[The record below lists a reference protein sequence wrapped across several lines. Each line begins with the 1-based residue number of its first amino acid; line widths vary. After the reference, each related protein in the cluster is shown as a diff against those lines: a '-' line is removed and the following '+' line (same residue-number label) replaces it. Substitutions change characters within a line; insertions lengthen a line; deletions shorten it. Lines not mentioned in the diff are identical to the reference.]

1 MVVLEHESAFD
12 RGRIPAHAIKEV
24 SETRSVQNQALL
36 RESGHRVWLIVL
48 NVYPKSSILIH
59 TVMQFNKMLLDY
71 YMSYDKVSRPFINFE
86 LPPVVVP
93 QQQFSKHVYYQFTG
107 FWPEQVEEVTT
118 LFWSLIPLSAEN
130 LVAQQP
136 NL

>member
-1 MVVLEHESAFD
+1 
-12 RGRIPAHAIKEV
+12 
-24 SETRSVQNQALL
+24 
-36 RESGHRVWLIVL
+36 
-48 NVYPKSSILIH
+48 
-59 TVMQFNKMLLDY
+59 MQFNKMLLDY

-118 LFWSLIPLSAEN
+118 LF
-130 LVAQQP
+130 
-136 NL
+136 

>member
-1 MVVLEHESAFD
+1 
-12 RGRIPAHAIKEV
+12 
-24 SETRSVQNQALL
+24 
-36 RESGHRVWLIVL
+36 
-48 NVYPKSSILIH
+48 
-59 TVMQFNKMLLDY
+59 
-71 YMSYDKVSRPFINFE
+71 
-86 LPPVVVP
+86 VP